1 MPDSSPPR
9 SLGDTARLLD
19 PFDRTFEQGLAEI
32 PENIDRSRQNIGRIQ
47 KASSKGKASVEGFLK
62 TRSGLGKQSRRDLK
76 KAHWSM
82 RWTRLHFRLVMV
94 ARRGEFLWLKA
105 RRVWSRFWSR
115 FWRRIL
121 VLLVAVALVYGA
133 FAYRADISGLV
144 SRGWGWIAGAGSV
157 EVSMRDH
164 EGIHLSGSSGLRW
177 GQG

>member
-9 SLGDTARLLD
+9 FLGDTARLLD
-19 PFDRTFEQGLAEI
+19 PFDRTFEQGGAEI

-62 TRSGLGKQSRRDLK
+62 TRAGLGKQSRRDLK
-76 KAHWSM
+76 KARRSM

-94 ARRGEFLWLKA
+94 ARRGELLWLKA
-105 RRVWSRFWSR
+105 RRVWSR

-121 VLLVAVALVYGA
+121 VLLVAVGLVYGA

-144 SRGWGWIAGAGSV
+144 SRGWGWIAGAGSA